1 MMMKQIETF
10 NEITR
15 RARFIDTGPFR
26 RRAESTAD
34 RIDGAR
40 LVWNGAG
47 IS

>member
-1 MMMKQIETF
+1 MMIQIETF

-15 RARFIDTGPFR
+15 RARFIDTSPDR
-26 RRAESTAD
+26 RRAESTAG
-34 RIDGAR
+34 RIGGAP